1 MNKNNNYFEIIVG
14 TFVLFCAIF
23 FFFTSFKSAKVGTT
37 SGYHVIAKFDNV
49 DGISGG
55 SDVKI
60 AGVKVGT
67 VVDQS
72 LDEKDF
78 RATLKLNIEN
88 KVKLSTDSSA
98 KISSEGLLG
107 SKYLSLTPGGDE
119 ENLKEG
125 DEIQYTQSSVSFED
139 LLGKFIFGNNDK
151 GDKDKNE
158 KK

>member
-1 MNKNNNYFEIIVG
+1 MHKNNNYFEIIVG

-23 FFFTSFKSAKVGTT
+23 FFITSFKSAKIGTLD
-37 SGYHVIAKFDNV
+37 GYNLIAKFDNV

-60 AGVKVGT
+60 AGVKIGK
-67 VVDQS
+67 VVNQT

-78 RATLKLNIEN
+78 RAVLHINIEN
-88 KVKLSTDSSA
+88 QVKLPEDSSV

-107 SKYLSLTPGGDE
+107 SKYLSITPGGDD
-119 ENLKEG
+119 ENLKDG
-125 DEIQYTQSSVSFED
+125 GEIQYTQSSISFED
-139 LLGKFIFGNNDK
+139 LLGKFIFGDK
-151 GDKDKNE
+151 EKSKE